1 MTSAPTPPAATPP
14 STKYSDVKF
23 SDVYAELMS
32 ASGLSESTT
41 RQLFDA
47 IFAGAWTP
55 IQIGGILVALRQRGE
70 TASIIAAAAAAM
82 RGAMVRVTHD
92 FPKLLDTCGTGGD
105 GSGSLNLSTGAAL
118 VAAAAG
124 VRVAKHG
131 NRAATSRSGSADVL
145 ESLGIPLDVPAEL
158 QAEVLDEAGI
168 AFLFAQA
175 HHPAMRHAMS
185 ARRELGIRT
194 VLNLLGP
201 LSNPAGVTHQLLG
214 APDDASRQLLAE
226 ALQKLGVERAWVV
239 RSVDGLDEVSPF
251 AETRVTVLHDGKLR
265 EHTISP
271 ESFGFAPSPPGAID
285 GGEPADN
292 ARALSSILKGEAHP
306 AADAVALNA
315 AAALVVSE
323 GMSESEAGR
332 AAREVLKSGK
342 GFKTLEAWGASA
354 HKRRPR
360 KG

>member
-1 MTSAPTPPAATPP
+1 MTPTTTDPTPPAAP
-14 STKYSDVKF
+14 KF

-32 ASGLSESTT
+32 ERGLSEETT
-41 RQLFDA
+41 RSVFDA

-55 IQIGGILVALRQRGE
+55 SQIGGFLVAVRQRGE
-70 TASIIAAAAAAM
+70 TSEMIAGAARAM
-82 RGAMVRVTHD
+82 RGAMLTVPHA

-124 VRVAKHG
+124 VKVAKHG

-145 ESLGIPLDVPAEL
+145 ESLGIPLDVPPSL
-158 QAEVLDEAGI
+158 QGEVLGEAGI

-175 HHPAMRHAMS
+175 HHPAMRHAMPI
-185 ARRELGIRT
+185 RRELGIRT
-194 VLNLLGP
+194 LFNLLGP

-226 ALQKLGVERAWVV
+226 ALVRLGVERAWVV

-251 AETRVTVLHDGKLR
+251 AETRVTVVDQGKLSQ
-265 EHTISP
+265 HLITP
-271 ESFGFAPSPPGAID
+271 ESFGFAPSPPGAIA
-285 GGEPADN
+285 GGEPAEN
-292 ARALSSILKGEAHP
+292 AAALRSILSGEKHP

-315 AAALVVSE
+315 AAALALFH
-323 GMSESEAGR
+323 GMSEREAG
-332 AAREVLKSGK
+332 AQAREVLASGK
-342 GFKTLEAWGASA
+342 AMKTLGTWTSA
-354 HKRRPR
+354 AQQRRQPR
-360 KG
+360 G